1 MRLRFLFAFLLI
13 LGFSAAVY
21 PDEAGT
27 AYKQGVR
34 AEQRKQFDAAY
45 EFFKKA
51 YTLKPE
57 EPTYATAYLRSRT
70 YAAAQHVANAMK
82 LRDELKLQDALTE
95 FEHAAEIDSTNYVAA
110 QGVRETEALL
120 KKQAESGRP
129 PAINPESP
137 LAKQVAALEGPIE
150 LEPSPNAPI
159 TMRITNT
166 ADMIYRAIGKLGGIN
181 VLFDLDYKPQ
191 KITVELNEVMVIDA
205 LKMVALESKTFFRPI
220 SPTAIFVAAEGKR
233 KEYESNV
240 MKTFFL
246 RNASTPAELQE
257 VVGTLKGMLE
267 ISRIQVNPTRSSI
280 TVRGTPDQLVLA
292 EKLIAEAD
300 KAKAEVIIDV
310 AVMEVDRTRINNM
323 GTTLPTSTTITPV
336 PGGTAPTTP
345 VVSFGSINGNHYV
358 IPLPS
363 ATFTLLMSDSHTK
376 VLQRPQVRALD
387 NEKATLKIGDRIPIA
402 TGSFTP
408 GIGAG
413 GISPLV
419 NTQFQYLDVGVNIDI
434 TPHVHSSR
442 DVTLKMTLEISSVT
456 GTSNIGGIAQP
467 TIGQRRIEHETRL
480 QDGEL
485 NLLAGIL
492 EDTETKSLSGYPWLT
507 RIPILKYLFGQENK
521 EHDEHEVVFAITPH
535 IVRAEEI
542 TDDDLRVI
550 DVGTSNSIGLRYK
563 ESKPTKGK
571 EPPTPPANASPT
583 QGREQRQPTTQR
595 NTPPAGKA
603 SASAQ
608 SDR

>member
-13 LGFSAAVY
+13 LGLSAAVY

-345 VVSFGSINGNHYV
+345 VVSFGSINGNNYV

-595 NTPPAGKA
+595 NTAPAGKA

>member
-57 EPTYATAYLRSRT
+57 EPTYATAYLRART

-345 VVSFGSINGNHYV
+345 VVSFGSINGNNYV

>member
-34 AEQRKQFDAAY
+34 AEQRKQFDAAD

-345 VVSFGSINGNHYV
+345 VVSFGSINGNNYV